1 MTTSLTSPEQLE
13 STDQRKTVERPFG
26 GSPGGGQLTG
36 SPGGGQLTDSR
47 LERREIVLLEKI
59 NRGLPPESERR
70 FRQLIAARQDG
81 VIRPEELDE
90 LITLT
95 DEAETLQVERLEHLA
110 ELARIRGKD
119 LLTVMNDLGIEPRPV
134 E

>member
-1 MTTSLTSPEQLE
+1 M
-13 STDQRKTVERPFG
+13 V
-26 GSPGGGQLTG
+26 
-36 SPGGGQLTDSR
+36 
-47 LERREIVLLEKI
+47 ERREIVLLEKI

-81 VIRPEELDE
+81 VIRPKGLDE

-95 DEAETLQVERLEHLA
+95 DEAEALQVDRLEHLA